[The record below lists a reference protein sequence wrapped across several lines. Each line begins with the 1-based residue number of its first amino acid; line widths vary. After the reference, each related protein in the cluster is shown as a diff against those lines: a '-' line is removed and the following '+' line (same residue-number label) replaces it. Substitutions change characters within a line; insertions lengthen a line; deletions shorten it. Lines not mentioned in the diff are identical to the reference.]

1 MKHFF
6 VLFSLL
12 IFSFTSNSQKNVIEL
27 HLEKGKEYRHS
38 IDSKIEMFEKK
49 AGKTTKMN
57 MVITGNIV
65 YLVEKI
71 KKDEMTIKTRYES
84 LKMGIKTKDSEIIYD
99 SENPG
104 EEIMSRIFAEMK
116 KTTFTIIM
124 NRQGKI
130 LKVDGEDKIFSK
142 ALDAFT
148 ELTSEQKQSIV
159 TEMSKSLGEDSFR
172 GNFELITA
180 IYPSVPVAIGDTW
193 QTKSVLISDK
203 LKQNISNDFTLM
215 EVKPEYIII
224 EGNSELIPVM
234 GTSKKDQL
242 LLKGTMTTYL
252 RLDPKTNWMISSKV
266 VQVMKG
272 HYAKYKDD
280 DKDNYII
287 FKTETSYSGS
297 VADQ

>member
-1 MKHFF
+1 MKHL
-6 VLFSLL
+6 VLLFSLL
-12 IFSFTSNSQKNVIEL
+12 ITSFTVCSQKITIEL
-27 HLEKGKEYRHS
+27 RLEKGKEYRHS

-84 LKMGIKTKDSEIIYD
+84 LKMEFKTKDSEIIYD

-104 EEIMSRIFAEMK
+104 DEIMSKIFAEMK
-116 KTTFTIIM
+116 KTSFTILM

-142 ALDAFT
+142 ALDAFDD
-148 ELTSEQKQSIV
+148 LTSEQKQSIV
-159 TEMSKSLGEDSFR
+159 AEMSKSFGEDSFR

-193 QTKSVLISDK
+193 QTTTQLKSDRLSEDVG
-203 LKQNISNDFTLM
+203 NDYTLN
-215 EVKPEYIII
+215 EVKPEAIII
-224 EGNSELIPVM
+224 EGNSEIIPKLDE
-234 GTSKKDQL
+234 SKKDQI

-252 RLDPKTNWMISSKV
+252 RLDPKTNWMISCKV
-266 VQVMKG
+266 IQVMKG
-272 HYAKYKDD
+272 HYAKFQDE

-297 VADQ
+297 FSK

>member
-1 MKHFF
+1 MKHLI

-12 IFSFTSNSQKNVIEL
+12 ITTFTVYSQKMVIEL

-38 IDSKIEMFEKK
+38 LDSKIEMFEKK

-84 LKMGIKTKDSEIIYD
+84 LKMEFRTKDSEVIYD

-104 EEIMSRIFAEMK
+104 EEITSKIFAEMK
-116 KTTFTIIM
+116 KTSFSIIM
-124 NRQGKI
+124 NKQGKI
-130 LKVDGEDKIFSK
+130 LKVEGEDKIFSK
-142 ALDAFT
+142 ALDAFD
-148 ELTSEQKQSIV
+148 ELTSEQKQTIV
-159 TEMSKSLGEDSFR
+159 AEMSKSFGEDSFR

-193 QTKSVLISDK
+193 QTKTQLKSDRLSEDVGNDYTLI
-203 LKQNISNDFTLM
+203 
-215 EVKPEYIII
+215 EVKPEATII
-224 EGNSELIPVM
+224 EGNSEIIPKLDE
-234 GTSKKDQL
+234 SKKDQI

-272 HYAKYKDD
+272 HYAKFQDD

-297 VADQ
+297 VSN

>member
-1 MKHFF
+1 MKHFI

-12 IFSFTSNSQKNVIEL
+12 ITSFTVYSQKMVIEL

-38 IDSKIEMFEKK
+38 LDSKIEMFEKK

-84 LKMGIKTKDSEIIYD
+84 LKMGFKTKDSEIIYD

-116 KTTFTIIM
+116 KTSFTIIM

-142 ALDAFT
+142 ALDAFD
-148 ELTSEQKQSIV
+148 ELTSEQKQSIIA
-159 TEMSKSLGEDSFR
+159 EMSKSFGEDSFR

-193 QTKSVLISDK
+193 QTKTQLKSDRLSEDVGNDYTLI
-203 LKQNISNDFTLM
+203 
-215 EVKPEYIII
+215 EVKPEATII
-224 EGNSELIPVM
+224 EGNSEIIPKLDE
-234 GTSKKDQL
+234 SKKDQI

-272 HYAKYKDD
+272 HYAKFKDD

-297 VADQ
+297 VSN

>member
-1 MKHFF
+1 MKHLIL
-6 VLFSLL
+6 LFSLL
-12 IFSFTSNSQKNVIEL
+12 ITSFTVCSQKITIEL
-27 HLEKGKEYRHS
+27 RLEKGKEYRHS

-84 LKMGIKTKDSEIIYD
+84 LKMEFRTKDSEIIYD

-116 KTTFTIIM
+116 KTSFTIIM

-142 ALDAFT
+142 ALDAFD

-159 TEMSKSLGEDSFR
+159 AEMSKSFGEDSFR

-193 QTKSVLISDK
+193 QTTTQLKSDRLSENVGNDYTLI
-203 LKQNISNDFTLM
+203 
-215 EVKPEYIII
+215 EVKPEAIII
-224 EGNSELIPVM
+224 EGNSEIIPKLDE
-234 GTSKKDQL
+234 SKKDQI

-252 RLDPKTNWMISSKV
+252 RLDPKTNWMISCKV
-266 VQVMKG
+266 IQVMKG
-272 HYAKYKDD
+272 HYAKFQDE

-297 VADQ
+297 FSK